1 MIITKSSEQIEG
13 IRKAGAIVAEIIASM
28 AKQAKPGNTTI
39 MLQDVAKTVFDKY
52 GAKSAFLGYRPGRT
66 MPAYPAYVCISVNDE
81 IVHGIPSSRKITSHD
96 IVSVDVGVRY
106 KGFIGDAAATYVM
119 PDAPKSAKRLAWITY
134 LALHRGIAA
143 AKNGGKVSD
152 ISFAVQSFVEENG
165 YSVVRDLVGH
175 GVGIQLHEDPQV
187 PNFVD
192 KTHDA
197 PLKNGMTIAIE
208 PMVCENGYATVTT
221 ADGWTVKTDDGGLSA
236 HFEHSIAIIGEKQKI
251 LTLLSDG
258 SEPYVPPKF
267 L

>member
-1 MIITKSSEQIEG
+1 MIIKKTLEQIDG

-28 AKQAKPGNTTI
+28 AEEAKPGNTTA
-39 MLQDVAKTVFDKY
+39 MLQDVAKTVLDKY
-52 GAKSAFLGYRPGRT
+52 RAKSAFLGYRPGLT

-81 IVHGIPSSRKITSHD
+81 IVHGIPGSRKITPQD
-96 IVSVDVGVRY
+96 IISADVGVRY
-106 KGFIGDAAATYVM
+106 NGFVGDAAATYVM
-119 PDAPKSAKRLAWITY
+119 PNAPKKAKRLAWITY
-134 LALHRGIAA
+134 QALHKGIAA
-143 AKNGGKVSD
+143 ARDGGKVSD
-152 ISFAVQSFVEENG
+152 ISFAVQSFVEANG

-192 KTHDA
+192 KMHDA
-197 PLKNGMTIAIE
+197 PLKSGMTIAIE

-221 ADGWTVKTDDGGLSA
+221 ADGWTVKTADGGLSA
-236 HFEHSIAIIGEKQKI
+236 HFEHSIAIIGEKQDI

-258 SEPYVPPKF
+258 SEPYVPQKV